1 MQIKLDYFSISA
13 FRNWRCKL
21 IYSCTI
27 YIYMYQFLL
36 YLVEKITTIMK
47 IMNYENYSYTFE

>member
-1 MQIKLDYFSISA
+1 
-13 FRNWRCKL
+13 
-21 IYSCTI
+21 
-27 YIYMYQFLL
+27 MYQFLL